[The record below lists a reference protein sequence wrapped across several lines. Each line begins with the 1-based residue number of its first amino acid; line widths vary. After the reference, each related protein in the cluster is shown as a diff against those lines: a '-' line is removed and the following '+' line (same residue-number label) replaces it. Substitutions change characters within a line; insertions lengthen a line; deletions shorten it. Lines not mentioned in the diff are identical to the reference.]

1 MAEKRSQLLYECIDS
16 SNGYYVNPVDPKY
29 RSRINIPFR
38 VCHDPKL
45 EAKFIEEAAQSGLLE
60 LKGFKT
66 VGGCR
71 ASLYSAMPLEGVQA
85 LVNFMNDFMQRNPR

>member
-1 MAEKRSQLLYECIDS
+1 
-16 SNGYYVNPVDPKY
+16 VDPKY

-38 VCHDPKL
+38 VCFDAKL
-45 EAKFIEEAAQSGLLE
+45 EAKFIAEAAAAGLID

-85 LVNFMNDFMQRNPR
+85 LVNFMNNFKQRNPR